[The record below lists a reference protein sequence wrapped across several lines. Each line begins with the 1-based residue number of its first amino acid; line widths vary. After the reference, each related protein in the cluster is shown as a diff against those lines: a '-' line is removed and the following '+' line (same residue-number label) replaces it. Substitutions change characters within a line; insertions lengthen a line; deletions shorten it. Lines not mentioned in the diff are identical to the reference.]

1 MTSRRVVIAMIALSA
16 GVLADRAVLLSQG
29 RSGATKPQ
37 ELYTSVYNGWK
48 TWHVYCYRCHGT
60 NAIGTTLAPDLTDAN
75 EKMPLMEFRTIVKR
89 GSSDGQMQAW
99 DKLLDDRQIAQ
110 LYDYVRARADKVLP
124 AGRPD
129 EVGPKGGPWVP
140 PANWAPQR

>member
-1 MTSRRVVIAMIALSA
+1 MTSRRIVIAVIALSA
-16 GVLADRAVLLSQG
+16 GVLAESAVLLSQG
-29 RSGATKPQ
+29 RAGAAKPQ
-37 ELYTSVYNGWK
+37 ELYSSVYNGWK

-60 NAIGTTLAPDLTDAN
+60 NAIGTTLAPDLTDPN
-75 EKMPLMEFRTIVKR
+75 EKMPLTEFRTIVKR

-99 DKLLDDRQIAQ
+99 DKLLDDKQIAQ

-129 EVGPKGGPWVP
+129 EVGPKGGVWVP
-140 PANWAPQR
+140 PANWSPQR